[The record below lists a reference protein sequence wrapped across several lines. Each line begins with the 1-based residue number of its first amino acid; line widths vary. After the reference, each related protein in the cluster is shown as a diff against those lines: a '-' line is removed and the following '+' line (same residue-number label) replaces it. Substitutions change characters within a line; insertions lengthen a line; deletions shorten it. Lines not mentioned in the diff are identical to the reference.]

1 MAKTTI
7 LWADDEIDLL
17 KPQILFLQD
26 KGYDVITVTNGKDAI
41 DKVNREHVDVVFLD
55 ESMPGLSGLQ
65 TLTLIKEYD
74 SLLPVVMITK
84 NEEENLMEEAI
95 GSQIADYLIK
105 PVKPQQILSTLKKI
119 INKTELVSEKTVS
132 DYRSK
137 FQGLFARIQDNLTFS
152 EWADLYRDLI
162 YWELELDKSKTAE
175 MQEVFE
181 MQKSEANTEFN
192 KFVIKNYKKWLVSE
206 PGKDAPTMS
215 HTLFKTKIFDL
226 IKQQKPTF
234 VILIDNLR
242 FDQWRSIQSLIT
254 PFFRIEE
261 EDTFYAILPT
271 ATQYSRNA
279 IFSGMMPVDI
289 QKKFPDKWL
298 NDDDEGGKNMYEG
311 DFLESMI
318 KKTFHEPIKMQ
329 YTKITNH
336 RDGQLLEDNILN
348 YMNNRLNVIV
358 YNFVDMLSHART
370 EMEVLKELA
379 NDEAAYRSL
388 SVSWFEHSPLFNALK
403 KLAGKDINLVI
414 TTDHGTM
421 RVKDPSKC
429 IGDRQTTTNIRY
441 KTGRNLQYDDKDV
454 FAVRNPEEIMLPKSN
469 LTSTYIFAKT
479 DKYLVYPNNYNHFV
493 SYFKNTFQH
502 GGISLEEMIVPII
515 RLSKKEQ

>member
-1 MAKTTI
+1 MSKTNI

-17 KPQILFLQD
+17 KPQVLFLRD
-26 KGYDVITVTNGKDAI
+26 KGYDVTTVTNGKDAI
-41 DKVNREHVDVVFLD
+41 DQVHKNHFDVVFLD

-65 TLTLIKEYD
+65 TLTLIKDYNTQ
-74 SLLPVVMITK
+74 LPVVMITK
-84 NEEENLMEEAI
+84 NEEENLMEDAI

-119 INKTELVSEKTVS
+119 INKSDLVSEKTVA
-132 DYRSK
+132 DYRSQ
-137 FQGLFARIQDNLTFS
+137 FQGLFTRIQDNLTFS

-162 YWELELDKSKTAE
+162 KWELELNKSNTAE

-181 MQKSEANTEFN
+181 MQKSEANSEFN
-192 KFVIKNYKKWLVSE
+192 KFVIKNYKKWIAGE
-206 PGKDAPTMS
+206 PGKDAPIMS
-215 HTLFKTKIFDL
+215 HTLFKSKVFDL
-226 IKQQKPTF
+226 IKQPKPTF

-242 FDQWRSIQSLIT
+242 FDQWRSIQHLIT
-254 PFFRIEE
+254 PYFRVEE

-279 IFSGMMPVDI
+279 IFSGMMPADI
-289 QKKFPDKWL
+289 QKNFPDKWL
-298 NDDDEGGKNMYEG
+298 NDDDEGGKNMYEAE
-311 DFLESMI
+311 FLEA
-318 KKTFHEPIKMQ
+318 KTQ

-336 RDGQLLEDNILN
+336 RDGLLLEENILN

-388 SVSWFEHSPLFNALK
+388 SVSWFEHSPLLNALK
-403 KLAGKDINLVI
+403 KLAGKDINLLI
-414 TTDHGTM
+414 TTDHGTV

-441 KTGRNLQYDDKDV
+441 KTGRNLQYEDKDV

-493 SYFKNTFQH
+493 AYFRNTFQH
-502 GGISLEEMIVPII
+502 GGISLEEMIVPVIK
-515 RLSKKEQ
+515 LSSK

>member
-17 KPQILFLQD
+17 KPQILFLKD
-26 KGYDVITVTNGKDAI
+26 KGYDVITVSNGKDALESVHKDPI
-41 DKVNREHVDVVFLD
+41 DVVFLD

-65 TLTLIKEYD
+65 TLGMIKEYN
-74 SLLPVVMITK
+74 SHLPVVMITK
-84 NEEENLMEEAI
+84 NEEENLMEDAI

-137 FQGLFARIQDNLTFS
+137 FQQLFTRIQDNLSFQ
-152 EWADLYRDLI
+152 EWAELYKDLI
-162 YWELELDKSKTAE
+162 YWEIELDRSKTEE
-175 MQEVFE
+175 MSEVFN
-181 MQKSEANTEFN
+181 MQKSEANNEFN
-192 KFVIKNYKKWLVSE
+192 KFVIKNYKNWLKSE
-206 PGKDAPTMS
+206 PGKDAPIMS
-215 HTLFKTKIFDL
+215 HTLFKSKVFDL
-226 IKQQKPTF
+226 IKQPKPTF

-242 FDQWRSIQSLIT
+242 FDQWRSIQNLIT
-254 PFFRIEE
+254 PYFRIDE

-279 IFSGMMPVDI
+279 IFSGMMPADI
-289 QKKFPDKWL
+289 QKNFPDKWL
-298 NDDDEGGKNMYEG
+298 NDDDEGGKNMYEAE
-311 DFLESMI
+311 FLDAMI
-318 KKTFHEPIKMQ
+318 KKTFREPIKTQ

-336 RDGQLLEDNILN
+336 RDGLLLEENILN

-388 SVSWFEHSPLFNALK
+388 SVSWFEHSPLFAALK
-403 KLAGKDINLVI
+403 KLAGKDINLLI
-414 TTDHGTM
+414 TTDHGTVN
-421 RVKDPSKC
+421 VKDPSKC

-441 KTGRNLQYDDKDV
+441 KTGRNLQYDEKDV

-502 GGISLEEMIVPII
+502 GGISLEEMIVPVIK
-515 RLSKKEQ
+515 LSSK

>member
-17 KPQILFLQD
+17 KPQILFLKD

-41 DKVNREHVDVVFLD
+41 ETVQKNQIDVVFLD

-65 TLTLIKEYD
+65 TLTLIKEYN
-74 SLLPVVMITK
+74 SHLPIVMITK

-137 FQGLFARIQDNLTFS
+137 FQQLFTRIQDNLNFQ
-152 EWADLYRDLI
+152 EWAELYKDLI
-162 YWELELDKSKTAE
+162 YWEIELDKSKTVE

-181 MQKSEANTEFN
+181 MQKSEANSEFN
-192 KFVIKNYKKWLVSE
+192 KFVIKNYRQWLKNE
-206 PGKDAPTMS
+206 PGKDAPIMS
-215 HTLFKTKIFDL
+215 HTLFKSKVFDL
-226 IKQQKPTF
+226 IKQPKPTF

-242 FDQWRSIQSLIT
+242 FDQWKSIQQLIT
-254 PFFRIEE
+254 PYFRVDE

-279 IFSGMMPVDI
+279 IFSGMMPADI
-289 QKKFPDKWL
+289 QKTFPDKWL
-298 NDDDEGGKNMYEG
+298 NDDDEGGKNMYEA
-311 DFLESMI
+311 DFLDAMI
-318 KKTFHEPIKMQ
+318 KKTFREPIKTQ

-336 RDGQLLEDNILN
+336 RDGLLLEENILN

-403 KLAGKDINLVI
+403 KLAGKDINLLI
-414 TTDHGTM
+414 TTDHGTVN
-421 RVKDPSKC
+421 VKDPSKC

-441 KTGRNLQYDDKDV
+441 KTGRNLQYEEKDV

-479 DKYLVYPNNYNHFV
+479 NKYLVYPNNYNHFV

-502 GGISLEEMIVPII
+502 GGISLEEMIVPVIK
-515 RLSKKEQ
+515 LSSK

>member
-17 KPQILFLQD
+17 KPQILFLKD
-26 KGYDVITVTNGKDAI
+26 KGYDVITVTNGKDAV
-41 DKVNREHVDVVFLD
+41 DEVKKNAVDVVFLD

-65 TLTLIKEYD
+65 TLTEIKGYN
-74 SLLPVVMITK
+74 SQLPVVMITK
-84 NEEENLMEEAI
+84 NEEENLMEDAI

-137 FQGLFARIQDNLTFS
+137 FQQLFTRIQDNLS
-152 EWADLYRDLI
+152 YQEWAELYKDLI
-162 YWELELDKSKTAE
+162 YWEIELDRSKTVE
-175 MQEVFE
+175 MQDVFE

-192 KFVIKNYKKWLVSE
+192 KFVIKNYKNWIKGE
-206 PGKDAPTMS
+206 AGKDAPIMS
-215 HTLFKTKIFDL
+215 HTLLKSKVFDL
-226 IKQQKPTF
+226 IKQPKPTF

-242 FDQWRSIQSLIT
+242 FDQWRSIQQLIT
-254 PFFRIEE
+254 PFFRVDE

-279 IFSGMMPVDI
+279 IFSGMMPADI
-289 QKKFPDKWL
+289 QKNFPGKWL
-298 NDDDEGGKNMYEG
+298 NDDDEGGKNMHEG
-311 DFLESMI
+311 EFLDALI
-318 KKTFHEPIKMQ
+318 KKTFREPIKTQ

-336 RDGQLLEDNILN
+336 RDGLLLEENILN
-348 YMNNRLNVIV
+348 YLNNRLNVIV

-414 TTDHGTM
+414 TTDHGTVN
-421 RVKDPSKC
+421 VKDPSKC

-441 KTGRNLQYDDKDV
+441 KTGRNLQYEEKDV

-502 GGISLEEMIVPII
+502 GGISLEEMIVPIVK
-515 RLSKKEQ
+515 LSSR

>member
-1 MAKTTI
+1 MSKTNI

-17 KPQILFLQD
+17 KPQVLFLRD
-26 KGYDVITVTNGKDAI
+26 KGYEVTTVTNGKDAI
-41 DKVNREHVDVVFLD
+41 DQVHKSHFDVVFLD

-65 TLTLIKEYD
+65 TLTLIKD
-74 SLLPVVMITK
+74 HNAHLPVVMITK
-84 NEEENLMEEAI
+84 NEEENLMEDAI

-119 INKTELVSEKTVS
+119 INKTDLVSEKTVA
-132 DYRSK
+132 DYRSQ
-137 FQGLFARIQDNLTFS
+137 FQGLFTRIQDNLS
-152 EWADLYRDLI
+152 YQEWADLYRDLI
-162 YWELELDKSKTAE
+162 KWELELNKSNTAE

-181 MQKSEANTEFN
+181 MQKSEANSEFN
-192 KFVIKNYKKWLVSE
+192 KFVIKNYKKWIAGE
-206 PGKDAPTMS
+206 AGKDAPIMS
-215 HTLFKTKIFDL
+215 HTLFKNKVFDL
-226 IKQQKPTF
+226 IKQPKPTF

-242 FDQWRSIQSLIT
+242 FDQWRSIQHLIT
-254 PFFRIEE
+254 PHFRVEE

-289 QKKFPDKWL
+289 QKNFPDKWL
-298 NDDDEGGKNMYEG
+298 NDDDEGGKNMYEAE
-311 DFLESMI
+311 FLEAMI
-318 KKTFHEPIKMQ
+318 KKTFREPIKYQ

-336 RDGQLLEDNILN
+336 RDGLLLEENILN

-388 SVSWFEHSPLFNALK
+388 SVSWFEHSPLLNALK
-403 KLAGKDINLVI
+403 KLAGKDINLLI
-414 TTDHGTM
+414 TTDHGTV

-441 KTGRNLQYDDKDV
+441 KTGRNLQYEDKDV

-493 SYFKNTFQH
+493 AYFKNTFQH
-502 GGISLEEMIVPII
+502 GGISLEEMIVPVIK
-515 RLSKKEQ
+515 LSSK